1 MGTGRLRGVDADLLL
16 AVLDAARQD
25 DPGPV
30 VPWALLDGLQR
41 LVPCDWDV
49 SCQSQDHR
57 TGHSLLLQMVAAG
70 GTREVHR
77 SGTGGPEGVS
87 WQLWWASACH
97 RPQHDLDRVLMS
109 MPAPPGE
116 ARRFLFLRPAAGP
129 FDARDR
135 RVLEL
140 LRPHLHEVWLDAE
153 RRRAGVPALS
163 PREREV
169 LALAEAGLS
178 TTEIAAALWISV
190 GTVRK
195 HMEHVRE
202 KLGVHTIAA
211 AAARALPHVP
221 GAPAVTRRR

>member
-1 MGTGRLRGVDADLLL
+1 MGPGPLRRVDADLLL

-49 SCQSQDHR
+49 SCQEHDHR
-57 TGHSLLLQMVAAG
+57 TRRSVLLQVVAAD

-77 SGTGGPEGVS
+77 SEPEDAEDAP
-87 WQLWWASACH
+87 WPLWWASVRR
-97 RPQHDLDRVLMS
+97 RPENGGDRVVVS
-109 MPAPPGE
+109 MPAPAGE
-116 ARRFLFLRPAAGP
+116 ARRFLFLRSAAGP

-135 RVLEL
+135 QVLEL

-169 LALAEAGLS
+169 LALAGAGLS

-221 GAPAVTRRR
+221 GAPAVTPRR

>member
-1 MGTGRLRGVDADLLL
+1 MGTGPLRTGDADLLL

-25 DPGPV
+25 APGPV

-49 SCQSQDHR
+49 SCQEHDHR
-57 TGHSLLLQMVAAG
+57 SVRSLLVQTVAAD
-70 GTREVHR
+70 GTRAVHR
-77 SGTGGPEGVS
+77 FGP
-87 WQLWWASACH
+87 
-97 RPQHDLDRVLMS
+97 DRVDDGSWPVWCPPASRRPERGIDRLVMW

-116 ARRFLFLRPAAGP
+116 ARRFLFVRTAAGP

-135 RVLEL
+135 QLLEL

-153 RRRAGVPALS
+153 RRRAGVPVLS
-163 PREREV
+163 PREQEV

-178 TTEIAAALWISV
+178 TAEIAAALWISV

-202 KLGVHTIAA
+202 RLGVHTIAA

-221 GAPAVTRRR
+221 RAPAVTPGR